1 MKRED
6 NMEQKNITCPKCG
19 AKIELTEA
27 LSKEIELSIK
37 KQYEDKIEKTKAEA
51 ENMMKEK
58 DLEFKVILD
67 EERKKIVEKV
77 KKEATESLRVE
88 LGDMQE
94 QLKEKDDKLKEARQH
109 ELDLRKEQ
117 RELKDREKQLE
128 IELERRLDKERDEI
142 IKKLSSAFEEKH
154 RLKDK
159 EKDKQLEDMKRQ
171 IDDLR
176 QKAEQ
181 GSQKLKGQVL
191 EIDFETRLKQEF
203 PFDVIEP
210 IASGIK
216 GADVIQTVKTQS
228 GQICGKILWET
239 KRTRIW
245 SDGWIT
251 KLKEDQRDAKAEIAV
266 IVSEVLPKEITL
278 FRQIKGVWISD
289 IPSSLNLAYALR
301 VILIQTARER
311 KVQTGKKEKAEL
323 LYDYLTGSEFRNRIE
338 PILESFV
345 SLNEDLDKEK
355 RAMEKIWSKREKQI
369 EKVLLSISGMHGD
382 LEGIAGKALPV
393 VKALELT
400 GR

>member
-1 MKRED
+1 MED
-6 NMEQKNITCPKCG
+6 HMDQKTITCPKCG
-19 AKIELTEA
+19 TKIELTEA

-37 KQYEDKIEKTKAEA
+37 KQYMDKIEKTKAEA
-51 ENMMKEK
+51 EKMLKEK
-58 DLEFKVILD
+58 ESEFKVMLD
-67 EERKKIVEKV
+67 QERKKIEEKV
-77 KKEATESLRVE
+77 KKAATESLRVE
-88 LGDMQE
+88 FGDLQE
-94 QLKEKDDKLKEARQH
+94 QLKEKDDKLKEARQQ

-142 IKKLSSAFEEKH
+142 IKKISSAFEEKH

-191 EIDFETRLKQEF
+191 EIDFETRLRKEF

-266 IVSEVLPKEITL
+266 IVSEALPKEINL
-278 FRQIKGVWISD
+278 FRQIKGVWVSG

-301 VILIQTARER
+301 VILIQAAYER
-311 KVQTGKKEKAEL
+311 KVQTGKKGKAEL
-323 LYDYLTGSEFRNRIE
+323 LYDYLTGSEFRNRVE
-338 PILESFV
+338 AILESFV
-345 SLNEDLDKEK
+345 AMRDDLDRER
-355 RAMEKIWSKREKQI
+355 RAMEKLWSKREKQI
-369 EKVLLSISGMHGD
+369 EKVELNLSGMHGD

-393 VKALELT
+393 IKALELP
-400 GR
+400 

>member
-1 MKRED
+1 MED
-6 NMEQKNITCPKCG
+6 HMDQKTITCPRCG
-19 AKIELTEA
+19 TKIELTEA
-27 LSKEIELSIK
+27 ISKEIELSIK
-37 KQYEDKIEKTKAEA
+37 KQYEDKIEKAKAEA
-51 ENMMKEK
+51 EKMMKERES
-58 DLEFKVILD
+58 EFKVMLD
-67 EERKKIVEKV
+67 EERKKIEEKV
-77 KKEATESLRVE
+77 KKAASESLKVE
-88 LGDMQE
+88 LGDLQE

-142 IKKLSSAFEEKH
+142 IKKISSALEEKH
-154 RLKDK
+154 KLKDK

-191 EIDFETRLKQEF
+191 EIDFETNLKKEF

-239 KRTRIW
+239 KRTRSW

-301 VILIQTARER
+301 VILIQSARER
-311 KVQTGKKEKAEL
+311 KVQTGKKGKAEL
-323 LYDYLTGSEFRNRIE
+323 LYDYLTGSEFRNRVE
-338 PILESFV
+338 AILESFV
-345 SLNEDLDKEK
+345 ALKEDLDKEK
-355 RAMEKIWSKREKQI
+355 RAMEKLWSKREKQI
-369 EKVLLSISGMHGD
+369 EKVLLNISGMHGD

-393 VKALELT
+393 IKALELT

>member
-1 MKRED
+1 
-6 NMEQKNITCPKCG
+6 MEQKTITCPKCG
-19 AKIELTEA
+19 TKIELTEA

-37 KQYEDKIEKTKAEA
+37 KQYEDKIEKSRAEA
-51 ENMMKEK
+51 EKMVKEK
-58 DLEFKVILD
+58 ESELKVMLD
-67 EERKKIVEKV
+67 EERKKIEEKV
-77 KKEATESLRVE
+77 KKAATESVKVE
-88 LGDMQE
+88 LGDMKE

-128 IELERRLDKERDEI
+128 IDLERRLDKERDEI
-142 IKKLSSAFEEKH
+142 IKKISSALEEKH

-159 EKDKQLEDMKRQ
+159 DKDKQLEDMKRQ

-181 GSQKLKGQVL
+181 GSQKLKGEVL
-191 EIDFETRLKQEF
+191 ELDFETRLKNEF

-210 IASGIK
+210 IASGVK
-216 GADVIQTVKTQS
+216 VADVIQTVKTQS
-228 GQICGKILWET
+228 GQTCGKILWET
-239 KRTRIW
+239 KRTRSW

-266 IVSEVLPKEITL
+266 IVSEALPKEVTL

-301 VILIQTARER
+301 VILIQTALER
-311 KVQTGKKEKAEL
+311 KVQTGKKGKAEL
-323 LYDYLTGSEFRNRIE
+323 LYNYLTGAEFRNRVE
-338 PILESFV
+338 AILESF
-345 SLNEDLDKEK
+345 LAMRDDLDRER

-369 EKVLLSISGMHGD
+369 EKVVLNISGMRGD

-393 VKALELT
+393 VKALELP

>member
-1 MKRED
+1 
-6 NMEQKNITCPKCG
+6 MEQKTITCPKCG
-19 AKIELTEA
+19 TKIELTEA

-37 KQYEDKIEKTKAEA
+37 KQYEDKIKKSKAEA
-51 ENMMKEK
+51 EKMMKERES
-58 DLEFKVILD
+58 EFKVKLD
-67 EERKKIVEKV
+67 EERKKIEEEA
-77 KKEATESLRVE
+77 KKAADESLSVE
-88 LGDMQE
+88 LGDLQE
-94 QLKEKDDKLKEARQH
+94 QLKEKDNKLKEARQH
-109 ELDLRKEQ
+109 ELGLRKEQ

-128 IELERRLDKERDEI
+128 LELERRLDKERNDLIEKISSEI
-142 IKKLSSAFEEKH
+142 EEKH

-159 EKDKQLEDMKRQ
+159 EKDKQLEDMKSQ

-181 GSQKLKGQVL
+181 GSQKLKGEVL
-191 EIDFETRLKQEF
+191 ELDFETRLKKEF

-210 IASGIK
+210 IASGVK

-239 KRTRIW
+239 KRTRNW

-266 IVSEVLPKEITL
+266 IVSEALPKEITL
-278 FRQIKGVWISD
+278 FRQIKGVWISG

-301 VILIQTARER
+301 VILIQAARER
-311 KVQTGKKEKAEL
+311 KVQTGKKGKAEL
-323 LYDYLTGSEFRNRIE
+323 LYDYLTGSEFRNRVE
-338 PILESFV
+338 AILESFIAMRD
-345 SLNEDLDKEK
+345 DLDKER
-355 RAMEKIWSKREKQI
+355 RAMEKQWSKREKQI
-369 EKVLLSISGMHGD
+369 EKVVLNIGGMHGD

-393 VKALELT
+393 VKALELP